1 MVFGLTIT
9 PALVIT
15 GGVILLVL
23 TVLEVLIGL
32 RKIKFGRKSFVY
44 HRYIGLAILVIGV
57 VHGLSGVVMLMGW
70 RLF

>member
-1 MVFGLTIT
+1 MVFGFTVT
-9 PALVIT
+9 PPLVIT

-32 RKIKFGRKSFVY
+32 RKIKFGRKTFVY
-44 HRYIGLAILVIGV
+44 HRYIGLAILGIGA